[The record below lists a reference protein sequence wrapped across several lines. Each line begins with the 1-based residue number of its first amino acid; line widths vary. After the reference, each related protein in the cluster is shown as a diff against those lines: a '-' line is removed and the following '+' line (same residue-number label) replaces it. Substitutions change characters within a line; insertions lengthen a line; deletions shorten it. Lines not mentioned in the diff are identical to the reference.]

1 MTLFQSTKQ
10 LEKLTVG
17 FHQGAV
23 LFMER
28 CIDGSHTLHLFGDAN
43 EPSEEQQS
51 TLGNLAESTLAFSGD
66 ATLSLFTN
74 LWNLQFFKDSTDSRY
89 STANAFGIPSAH
101 AARASKSLTQ
111 STKLPSSLS
120 ATAYSA
126 CLLDEFSDVLSR
138 PFAALS
144 TERLE
149 LTKQLGE
156 AASDLWRKP
165 LQHLD
170 FCTTQ
175 AAIDRTFAQLF
186 QLSQEFEQLTMD
198 FSECLVLAIEG
209 DSDALH
215 SLQCFQD
222 AF

>member
-10 LEKLTVG
+10 LEELTVG

-28 CIDGSHTLHLFGDAN
+28 CIDGSHALHLFGDAN

-51 TLGNLAESTLAFSGD
+51 ALGKLAESTLAFSGD
-66 ATLSLFTN
+66 ATLSLFAN
-74 LWNLQFFKDSTDSRY
+74 LWNLQSFKDSTDSRY
-89 STANAFGIPSAH
+89 GTANALGIPSAH

-111 STKLPSSLS
+111 STKFPSSLS

-126 CLLDEFSDVLSR
+126 GLLDEFSDVLTR

-149 LTKQLGE
+149 LTEQLGE

-165 LQHLD
+165 LQHFD

-175 AAIDRTFAQLF
+175 AVVDRTFTQF
-186 QLSQEFEQLTMD
+186 SQLT
-198 FSECLVLAIEG
+198 
-209 DSDALH
+209 
-215 SLQCFQD
+215 
-222 AF
+222 